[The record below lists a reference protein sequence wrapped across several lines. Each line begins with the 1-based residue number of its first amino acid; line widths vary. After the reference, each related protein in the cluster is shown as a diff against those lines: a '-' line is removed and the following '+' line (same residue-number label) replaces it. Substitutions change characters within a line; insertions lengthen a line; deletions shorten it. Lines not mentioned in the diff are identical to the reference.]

1 MSPVREA
8 AAGPGW
14 PRGGDVWEALKR
26 FPGSC
31 AHGPAEAVVEG
42 RKGLDENFFF
52 VGITEVRVKLLK
64 G

>member
-1 MSPVREA
+1 ME
-8 AAGPGW
+8 PGW
-14 PRGGDVWEALKR
+14 PRGGDVWEAFKR